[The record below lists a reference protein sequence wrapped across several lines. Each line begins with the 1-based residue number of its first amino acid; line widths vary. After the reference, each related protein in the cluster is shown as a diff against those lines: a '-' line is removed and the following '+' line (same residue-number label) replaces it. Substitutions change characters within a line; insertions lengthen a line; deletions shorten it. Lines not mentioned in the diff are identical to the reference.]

1 MNIQKEGYTPKNA
14 GKLAPKKPENFTP
27 AGETNIGS
35 NEGAIVTLSSAKSDR
50 RTVILEFYP
59 ESKMFMIWLYDYESG
74 SNCMQYAR
82 NLRNALEVFDDWAS
96 GV

>member
-50 RTVILEFYP
+50 RTVYLTSIPNQRCL
-59 ESKMFMIWLYDYESG
+59 
-74 SNCMQYAR
+74 
-82 NLRNALEVFDDWAS
+82 
-96 GV
+96 